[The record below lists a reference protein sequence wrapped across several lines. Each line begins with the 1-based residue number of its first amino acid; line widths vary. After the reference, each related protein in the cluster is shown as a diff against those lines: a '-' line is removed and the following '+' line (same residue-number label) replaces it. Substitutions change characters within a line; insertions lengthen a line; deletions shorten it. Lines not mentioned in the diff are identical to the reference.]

1 MCGIAGQL
9 GGAPPEDRE
18 TATGP
23 MIRALTHRG
32 PDGVRLEDM
41 AGASLA
47 HARLSII
54 DLEGGWQPLHAAGG
68 TVIGNGEI
76 YNYVELA
83 RDFDLGDALATG
95 SDFEPLLHLYAREGE
110 AAFDRLRGMYALC
123 LIGPDGRTWLARD
136 PFGIKPLYIMEH
148 GGGLAFASEPRAF
161 FAAGMMQRVLDD
173 GAARE
178 LLDLNYVLGESTP
191 FQGLRRLAPGEVVE
205 VRGGRI
211 VSGHRKAA
219 ISLLPRRKDDGGG
232 GSARSVETEG
242 AQSGQLGAPSL
253 APPPPRYARSPSTAL
268 FGAGKERGLLKQLDA
283 VLEDS
288 VRVHQRSDVPYGL
301 FLSGGIDSATIAT
314 LMARLNERPVTAF
327 TCGFD
332 APGAK
337 DERAQAERVA
347 RALNLDWRETRF
359 GEEDFWRILPD
370 VAWALDDPTA
380 DYATLPTYKLAEAAK
395 GTLTVVLTGEGG
407 DELFGGYGRYRRALR
422 PAWLGGRPA
431 EPRGAEPQ
439 VLAAW
444 RDAARP
450 PAGLT
455 PLQQAQWADIATWLP
470 NDLLLKLDR
479 CLMAHGL
486 EGRTP
491 FLDPQVAALAWP
503 LADRFKVR
511 DGYGKWILRKW
522 LERACPAA
530 EPWAKKQ
537 GFTVPVDAW
546 IAPRAADI
554 AGRIGKVAAV
564 RRLLGDEARTRMG
577 EDGRRW
583 PLLFFAVWALI
594 HLERAQPK
602 DALAAVVGEV

>member
-9 GGAPPEDRE
+9 GGTEARVPE
-18 TATGP
+18 
-23 MIRALTHRG
+23 MIAALTHRG
-32 PDGVRLEDM
+32 PDGVRIEEN
-41 AGASLA
+41 AGAALA

-54 DLEGGWQPLHAAGG
+54 DLEGGWQPLHAAGS

-83 RDFDLGDALATG
+83 RDHQLQRALATG

-110 AAFDRLRGMYALC
+110 KAFERLRGMYALC
-123 LIGPDGRTWLARD
+123 LVGGDGRTWLARD

-148 GGGLAFASEPRAF
+148 AGGLAFASEPRAF
-161 FAAGMMQRVLDD
+161 FKAGLMQAVLDD
-173 GAARE
+173 EAAKE
-178 LLDLNYVLGESTP
+178 LLAFNYTLGARTM
-191 FQGLRRLAPGEVVE
+191 FHGLRRLAPGEVAE
-205 VRGGRI
+205 VRDGRI
-211 VSGHRKAA
+211 VSNWRQSRLPKSPPADGDERD
-219 ISLLPRRKDDGGG
+219 LLNR
-232 GSARSVETEG
+232 
-242 AQSGQLGAPSL
+242 
-253 APPPPRYARSPSTAL
+253 
-268 FGAGKERGLLKQLDA
+268 LDA

-301 FLSGGIDSATIAT
+301 FLSGGIDSAAIAT

-327 TCGFD
+327 TCGFE
-332 APGAK
+332 APGAA

-347 RALNLDWRETRF
+347 RALNLDWRETSF
-359 GEEDFWRILPD
+359 GEADFWRIVPQ

-431 EPRGAEPQ
+431 EPRGG
-439 VLAAW
+439 
-444 RDAARP
+444 DAAALARWRAEAAP

-455 PLQQAQWADIATWLP
+455 PLQQAQWADVATWLP

-491 FLDPQVAALAWP
+491 LLDPEVAAFAFP
-503 LADRFKVR
+503 LADQFKVR
-511 DGYGKWILRKW
+511 GRYGKWLLRKW
-522 LERACPAA
+522 LERTCPAA
-530 EPWAKKQ
+530 EPWARKQ
-537 GFTVPVDAW
+537 GFTVPVEAW
-546 IAPRAADI
+546 IAPRASDI
-554 AGRIGKVAAV
+554 AKRLGGVEAV
-564 RRLLGDEARTRMG
+564 RRVQPDAAAAFTAGG
-577 EDGRRW
+577 EGVRW
-583 PLLFFAVWALI
+583 PLLFLAVWSRI
-594 HLERAQPK
+594 HLEGATPGE
-602 DALAAVVGEV
+602 ALESVAGVV

>member
-1 MCGIAGQL
+1 
-9 GGAPPEDRE
+9 
-18 TATGP
+18 
-23 MIRALTHRG
+23 MIEALTHRG
-32 PDGVRLEDM
+32 PDGVRVEETP
-41 AGASLA
+41 GAAFA

-54 DLEGGWQPLHAAGG
+54 DLEGGWQPLHAAGS

-76 YNYVELA
+76 YNYLELS
-83 RDFDLGDALATG
+83 RDHQLTDVLTTG

-110 AAFDRLRGMYALC
+110 AAFQRLRGMYAFC
-123 LIGPDGRTWLARD
+123 FIGHDGRAFLARD

-148 GGGLAFASEPRAF
+148 SGGLAFASEPRAF
-161 FAAGMMQRVLDD
+161 FKAGLMQTVLDD
-173 GAARE
+173 EAARE
-178 LLDLNYVLGESTP
+178 LLAFNYTLGARTP
-191 FQGLRRLAPGEVVE
+191 FQGLRRLAPGEVCE
-205 VRGGRI
+205 VRNGRI
-211 VSGHRKAA
+211 VSGWRQPSLPVSGRVASDSETGGEVRAGAPTQHADPHLPTLAA
-219 ISLLPRRKDDGGG
+219 SRPVPPRNGEGSLLG
-232 GSARSVETEG
+232 
-242 AQSGQLGAPSL
+242 
-253 APPPPRYARSPSTAL
+253 
-268 FGAGKERGLLKQLDA
+268 QLDA

-301 FLSGGIDSATIAT
+301 FLSGGIDSAAIAT
-314 LMARLNERPVTAF
+314 LMSRLNQRPVTAY

-332 APGAK
+332 AAGAA

-347 RALNLDWRETRF
+347 RALNLDWRETTF
-359 GEEDFWRILPD
+359 GEADFWRIAPQ

-431 EPRGAEPQ
+431 EPRGG
-439 VLAAW
+439 
-444 RDAARP
+444 DAAALARWRAEAQG
-450 PAGLT
+450 PAGLSR
-455 PLQQAQWADIATWLP
+455 LQQAQWADVATWLP

-491 FLDPQVAALAWP
+491 FLDPQVAAFAFP

-511 DGYGKWILRKW
+511 GRYGKWLLRKW

-530 EPWAKKQ
+530 EPWARKQ
-537 GFTVPVDAW
+537 GFTVPVDTW

-554 AGRIGKVAAV
+554 APRLGQVEAV
-564 RRLLGDEARTRMG
+564 RRVQPDAAAAFTAGAPG
-577 EDGRRW
+577 VRW
-583 PLLFFAVWALI
+583 PLLFFALWCRI
-594 HLERAQPK
+594 HLEGASPAE
-602 DALAAVVGEV
+602 ALESVVGAV